1 MAFDLNIVS
10 SKNIAKKAI
19 EAVEQLDKALEQS
32 ILNDSSK
39 AAKYAIVQEN
49 LKDVKNTLSS
59 FSSVLKSIDETF
71 NIKTLIKLSI
81 LQGSLLS
88 RRNPFTTLRL
98 IIRGVFNLFDDINNH
113 LKSAGSGTKSNI
125 NTFSDWIGAITN
137 LFSVKTIAGLLLAP
151 KVIGFANWSK
161 FRTSLNNFV
170 EAIVDVVTNEKLN
183 SLDNT
188 DEKIKSF
195 KEIINVVNSLKGL
208 IATALLI
215 SLAVIPASLIIVPG
229 MIALKL
235 MLKYIF
241 YAIASVTTGFTDRL
255 ALRKVR
261 EVRNLLLSIGATFVL
276 FTLTIYTLGEVAA
289 DKEIWIALGAFSALV
304 TATFGLLWFLGSR
317 VIRHYTKEGMMN
329 ILAVGATFAL
339 FALTL
344 YTLGEAAVDKEMKYG
359 VAAFVTLVGTAVGL
373 LLVLS
378 SNKMQ
383 NSVKDGGITLALIS
397 AAFIGFTAT
406 AWLLSKMTIE
416 LSDFTNIAYVFA
428 LALAGASTLL
438 LISKFD
444 KSGDIKKGAIGLAI
458 IAGALV
464 GFIAVIWL
472 ASRTNITEKTLIS
485 LGVVAGIITVITVAL
500 MFVSSASGSV
510 ILGAAALAIAAGAVY
525 LFAVLIN
532 KLDNLIGDIDLWKI
546 VENMASMA
554 AIMLAYIPLGA
565 AAIAAAAVGILAIPA
580 TKAVVGSILFAAES
594 FMAASTYVD
603 TINYDGLLKFIS
615 GSKED
620 GTVGFRQVIDA
631 FIESA
636 RGIKRSEARKSAN
649 IIKKISSSIVELAKG
664 ISAIGSLDFD
674 ITKITGNI
682 SNIFTCLFDAL
693 SVAAEDDNLKAIL
706 NDGGLLKGKSTAN
719 KVLDAA
725 FKLSDL
731 LGTFA
736 GSLNLIASGKIKDSK
751 GNIQDIDFGTAG
763 ANLSKMI
770 LGFINSVN
778 VDKIDVGKDS
788 NIYKLVDLLG
798 GNKFSS
804 AMDQL
809 LRIQSDTGQNIDSV
823 ASSLAKVT
831 TSINS
836 IDIERMKKLT
846 NLLAEV
852 NKLAKGINFNFDG
865 LAKIINEKLVVT
877 LNELKEVL
885 EDLNGSFENGN
896 KPAEVSTQLQPAA
909 PAPVST
915 STPTETGNSKSQ
927 YEATISTTIS
937 SISKLLENI
946 SSCIPAGGTAMN
958 VKVTNPYDFEEVR

>member
-19 EAVEQLDKALEQS
+19 EAVEQLDKALEKS

-88 RRNPFTTLRL
+88 KRNPFTTLRL

-161 FRTSLNNFV
+161 FRTSLNSFV

-276 FTLTIYTLGEVAA
+276 FTLTIYTLGEVAT

-304 TATFGLLWFLGSR
+304 TATFGLLWFLGSG

-359 VAAFVTLVGTAVGL
+359 VAAFVTLVGTTIGL

-383 NSVKDGGITLALIS
+383 NSVKDGGMTLALIS

-546 VENMASMA
+546 VENMASMT

-719 KVLDAA
+719 KVLNVA

-751 GNIQDIDFGTAG
+751 GNIQDIDFSTAG

-778 VDKIDVGKDS
+778 VDKIDIGKDS

-831 TSINS
+831 TSINT

-909 PAPVST
+909 LAPVST

>member
-1 MAFDLNIVS
+1 MALDLNIVS

-19 EAVEQLDKALEQS
+19 EAVEQLDKALEKS

-88 RRNPFTTLRL
+88 KRNPFTTLRL

-113 LKSAGSGTKSNI
+113 LKSTGSGTKSNI

-276 FTLTIYTLGEVAA
+276 FTLTIYTLGEVAT

-304 TATFGLLWFLGSR
+304 TATFGLLWFLGSG

-344 YTLGEAAVDKEMKYG
+344 YTLGEAAVDKEMISG
-359 VAAFVTLVGTAVGL
+359 VAAFVTLVGTAIGL

-444 KSGDIKKGAIGLAI
+444 KSGDIKKGAVGLAI

-472 ASRTNITEKTLIS
+472 ASRTDITEKTLIS

-649 IIKKISSSIVELAKG
+649 IIKKISSSIAELAKG

-719 KVLDAA
+719 KVLDVA

-896 KPAEVSTQLQPAA
+896 KPTEVSTQLQPAA

-915 STPTETGNSKSQ
+915 STPAETSNSKSQ

>member
-1 MAFDLNIVS
+1 MALDLNIVS

-19 EAVEQLDKALEQS
+19 EAVEQLDKALEKS

-59 FSSVLKSIDETF
+59 FSSVLKTIDETF

-88 RRNPFTTLRL
+88 RRNPFLTLRL

-113 LKSAGSGTKSNI
+113 LKTAGSGTKSNI

-137 LFSVKTIAGLLLAP
+137 LFSLKTIAGLLLAP

-195 KEIINVVNSLKGL
+195 KEIINVINSLKGL

-276 FTLTIYTLGEVAA
+276 FTLTIYTLGEVAT

-304 TATFGLLWFLGSR
+304 TATFGLLWFLGSG

-344 YTLGEAAVDKEMKYG
+344 YTLGEAAVDKEMIGG
-359 VAAFVTLVGTAVGL
+359 VAAFVALVGTAIGL
-373 LLVLS
+373 LRVLS

-444 KSGDIKKGAIGLAI
+444 KSGDIKKGAVGLAI

-472 ASRTNITEKTLIS
+472 ASRTDITEKTLIS
-485 LGVVAGIITVITVAL
+485 LGVVAGIITVITIAL

-525 LFAVLIN
+525 LFAVLLN
-532 KLDNLIGDIDLWKI
+532 KLDNLLGDIDLSKI
-546 VENMASMA
+546 VGNMVTMA

-649 IIKKISSSIVELAKG
+649 IIKKISSSIFELAKG
-664 ISAIGSLDFD
+664 ISAIGSLDLD

-719 KVLDAA
+719 KVLDVA

-915 STPTETGNSKSQ
+915 STPTETSNSKSQ

-958 VKVTNPYDFEEVR
+958 VKVTNPYDFETVR

>member
-19 EAVEQLDKALEQS
+19 EAVEQLDKALEKS

-59 FSSVLKSIDETF
+59 FSSVLKTIDETF

-88 RRNPFTTLRL
+88 RRNPFLTLRL

-113 LKSAGSGTKSNI
+113 LKTAGSGTKSNI

-137 LFSVKTIAGLLLAP
+137 LFSAKTIAGLLLAP

-195 KEIINVVNSLKGL
+195 KEIINVINSLKGL

-276 FTLTIYTLGEVAA
+276 FTLTIYTLGEVAT

-304 TATFGLLWFLGSR
+304 VATFGLLWFLGSG

-344 YTLGEAAVDKEMKYG
+344 YTLGEAAVDKEMIGG
-359 VAAFVTLVGTAVGL
+359 VAAFVTLVGTAIGL

-383 NSVKDGGITLALIS
+383 NSVKDGGMTLALIS

-472 ASRTNITEKTLIS
+472 ASRTDITEKTLIS

-525 LFAVLIN
+525 LFAVLLN
-532 KLDNLIGDIDLWKI
+532 KLDNLIGDIDLLKI
-546 VENMASMA
+546 VESMASMA
-554 AIMLAYIPLGA
+554 AIMLAYIPLGT

-636 RGIKRSEARKSAN
+636 RGIKRSEARKSAK
-649 IIKKISSSIVELAKG
+649 IIKKISSSIFELAKG

-719 KVLDAA
+719 KVLDVA

-896 KPAEVSTQLQPAA
+896 KPTEVSTQLQPAA

-915 STPTETGNSKSQ
+915 STPTETSNSKSQ

>member
-19 EAVEQLDKALEQS
+19 EAVEQLDKALEKS

-59 FSSVLKSIDETF
+59 FSSVLKTIDETF

-88 RRNPFTTLRL
+88 RRNPFLTLRL

-137 LFSVKTIAGLLLAP
+137 LFSLKTIAGLLLAP
-151 KVIGFANWSK
+151 KVIEFANWSK

-195 KEIINVVNSLKGL
+195 KEIINVINSLKGL

-276 FTLTIYTLGEVAA
+276 FTLTIYTLGEVAT

-304 TATFGLLWFLGSR
+304 TATFGLLWFLGSG

-344 YTLGEAAVDKEMKYG
+344 YTLGEAAVDKEMISG

-373 LLVLS
+373 LFVLS

-444 KSGDIKKGAIGLAI
+444 KSGDIKKGAVGLAI

-472 ASRTNITEKTLIS
+472 ASRTDITEKTLIS

-525 LFAVLIN
+525 LFAVLLN
-532 KLDNLIGDIDLWKI
+532 KLDNLIGDIDLLKI

-620 GTVGFRQVIDA
+620 GTIGFRQVIDA

-649 IIKKISSSIVELAKG
+649 IIKKISSSIFELAKG

-719 KVLDAA
+719 KVLDVA

-831 TSINS
+831 TSINT

-885 EDLNGSFENGN
+885 EDLNGSFEGGN

-915 STPTETGNSKSQ
+915 NTPTETGNSKSQ

>member
-19 EAVEQLDKALEQS
+19 EAVEQLDKALEKS

-88 RRNPFTTLRL
+88 KRNPFTTLRL

-161 FRTSLNNFV
+161 FRTSLNSFV

-276 FTLTIYTLGEVAA
+276 FTLTLYTLGEVAT

-304 TATFGLLWFLGSR
+304 TATFGLLWFLGSG

-344 YTLGEAAVDKEMKYG
+344 YTLGEAAVDKEMIDG
-359 VAAFVTLVGTAVGL
+359 VAAFVTLVGTAIGL

-444 KSGDIKKGAIGLAI
+444 KSGDIKKGAVGLAI

-472 ASRTNITEKTLIS
+472 ASRTDITEKTLIS

-719 KVLDAA
+719 KVLDVA

-831 TSINS
+831 TSINT

-896 KPAEVSTQLQPAA
+896 KPTEVSTQLQPAA

-915 STPTETGNSKSQ
+915 NTPTETGNSKSQ